1 LDEATLLDVFKD
13 VPQFSAS
20 RDALSDGI
28 PVIELLATHTRF
40 AASKGEA
47 RTLLQGGG
55 IAVNKHKVDLE
66 SSFTASDL
74 LNDRYLLLQRGKKT
88 YALVT
93 FG

>member
-1 LDEATLLDVFKD
+1 
-13 VPQFSAS
+13 
-20 RDALSDGI
+20 
-28 PVIELLATHTRF
+28 LATHTRF

-55 IAVNKHKVDLE
+55 IAVNKGKVDLDAA
-66 SSFTASDL
+66 FTAADL
-74 LNDRYLLLQRGKKT
+74 LNNRYLLLQRGKKT